1 MTETMIRFAIAGCG
15 MISQTHLKALRD
27 IEDAGLAGVFD
38 TDRTAAAQT
47 AATWNTK
54 QYASYQ
60 QLLEDPEADAVC
72 ICTPSFLH
80 AEMARQALLH
90 GKHVLVEKPLALN
103 TQDCDMLIALAQQ
116 KKLQLGVVS
125 QLRFSQAVQQ
135 VRQALAKGV
144 LGRLTRADLYMKY
157 YRSQQY
163 YDNGNWRGTW
173 EKDGG
178 GALMNQGI
186 HGVDLLLYLMGPV
199 KSIYAAAGTL
209 VRDIEVEDTL
219 AAVLKYQNGAIGVI
233 EASTADWPG
242 APRRLEVNGEY
253 GRIIL
258 EEDRIALFEVEGE
271 KNYSL
276 YEDKGGDSFAHKD
289 PNGIDSAG
297 HCEQLKNFI
306 SAVRGDT
313 ELLVSA
319 RQGRAAVELILAAYH
334 SQSSE
339 LPVQLNQR

>member
-1 MTETMIRFAIAGCG
+1 M
-15 MISQTHLKALRD
+15 
-27 IEDAGLAGVFD
+27 
-38 TDRTAAAQT
+38 
-47 AATWNTK
+47 
-54 QYASYQ
+54 
-60 QLLEDPEADAVC
+60 
-72 ICTPSFLH
+72 
-80 AEMARQALLH
+80 
-90 GKHVLVEKPLALN
+90 EKPLALT

-258 EEDRIALFEVEGE
+258 EEDRIVLFEVEGE

-339 LPVQLNQR
+339 LPVQLNQG